1 MNLNFNEFLRV
12 MTAILIVLLI
22 VQGLDYIFGFG
33 VNNYVFIVFCIVFA
47 FTIGAVYHNM
57 LLDKEEKVMKNS
69 KKTVDENLR
78 QKLNDMQD
86 EINESYEQEGLTD
99 EVLDKQIELNAMR
112 HELDVTD
119 ERKIVNKDGFAQ

>member
-12 MTAILIVLLI
+12 MTAVLIVLLI

-47 FTIGAVYHNM
+47 FTVGAVYHSM
-57 LLDKEEKVMKNS
+57 LLDKEEKVRKNS

-78 QKLNDMQD
+78 QKLDDMQD

-119 ERKIVNKDGFAQ
+119 ERKVVNKDGFAQ

>member
-47 FTIGAVYHNM
+47 FTVGAVYHNM
-57 LLDKEEKVMKNS
+57 LLDKEEKVRKNS

-78 QKLNDMQD
+78 QKLNDLQD

>member
-1 MNLNFNEFLRV
+1 MNLNFNEFLRM

-47 FTIGAVYHNM
+47 FTVGAVYHNM
-57 LLDKEEKVMKNS
+57 LLDKEEKVRKNS

-78 QKLNDMQD
+78 QKLNDLQD